1 MTQIATAVQQQDG
14 IRVDGRGVTPIYVEV
29 VERAAEAAGAADG
42 AFGLNPFV
50 GFTGE
55 DIRAT
60 LQQIA
65 QQALQHPQQAL
76 KHAAGFLTELGRG
89 LNGQPTYAPDPKDKR
104 FFDPAWQASPWYRA
118 ALHSYLAWQQRLFA
132 FVDDADLS
140 PRDAER
146 ARFVLTLLTEA
157 LAPTNTLLGN
167 PAALK
172 RAIET
177 GGTSLARG
185 LIHLLD
191 DIANN
196 RGMPSQVD
204 RTAFQ
209 VGKHLALTPGA
220 VVFKNEVLELIQ
232 YAPATDQVYRRPLLA
247 VPPQIN
253 KFYVLDLAPG
263 KSLIEYAVRQGMVT
277 FSLSWRNPTPAQR
290 DWGLETYMGA
300 LLHAIDV
307 VRDITA
313 SEDLNILG
321 ACSGGMTLTALLG
334 HLAARGDRRI
344 NAATLLV
351 TVLDTSVE
359 SQLGLFATTQTIAA
373 AKAVSRAKGVL
384 DGRELARAFNWMRPN
399 DLIWN
404 YWVNNYLLG
413 ADPPAFDILYWNND
427 TTNLPARLHG
437 DLLDLFLTNPFTHPG
452 TLALRGTPIDLSS
465 VSCDTYLLAGATDH
479 ITPWRA
485 CYATTQLLGGACA
498 FVLSNSGHIQSI
510 LNPPGNPKATFFT
523 NPAHPADPAQ
533 WLAGAQQHSGS
544 WWEHWRD
551 WLRARSG
558 DQRPAPLT
566 LGNARYAPGASAPG
580 TYVLEKRD

>member
-1 MTQIATAVQQQDG
+1 MTQTATAIQPEDG

-29 VERAAEAAGAADG
+29 AERAAEAAGTADG

-55 DIRAT
+55 DIRVT
-60 LQQIA
+60 IQQIA
-65 QQALQHPQQAL
+65 QQTLQHPSLAL
-76 KHAAGFLTELGRG
+76 KHVAGFLAELGRVV
-89 LNGQPTYAPDPKDKR
+89 NGKPTCAPDPKDKR
-104 FFDPAWQASPWYRA
+104 FLDPTWKASPWYRA
-118 ALHSYLAWQQRLFA
+118 ALHSYLAWQQRLYA

-146 ARFVLTLLTEA
+146 ARFVLALLTEA

-172 RAIET
+172 KAIET

-191 DIANN
+191 DIAHNG
-196 RGMPSQVD
+196 GMPSQVD

-232 YAPATDQVYRRPLLA
+232 YAPATDQVYHRPLLV

-263 KSLIEYAVRQGMVT
+263 KSLIEYAVRQGMST
-277 FSLSWRNPTPAQR
+277 FAVSWRNPTPAQR
-290 DWGLETYMGA
+290 DWGLETYMRA
-300 LLHAIDV
+300 LLQAIDV

-313 SEDLNILG
+313 SDDLNILA

-334 HLAARGDRRI
+334 HLAAQGDRRI

-359 SQLGLFATTQTIAA
+359 SPLGLFATPQTIAA
-373 AKAVSRAKGVL
+373 AKAVSRARGVL
-384 DGRELARAFNWMRPN
+384 DGRELARVFNWMRPN

-427 TTNLPARLHG
+427 TTNLPARLHS
-437 DLLDLFLTNPFTHPG
+437 DLLDLFLTNPFKHPG
-452 TLALRGTPIDLSS
+452 TLTLLGTPIDLSAAT
-465 VSCDTYLLAGATDH
+465 CDTYLLAGVTDH
-479 ITPWRA
+479 ITPWQA
-485 CYATTQLLGGACA
+485 CSATRQLLGGACT

-523 NPAHPADPAQ
+523 SPAQSADPAQ
-533 WLAGAQQHSGS
+533 WLASAQQHPGS

-551 WLRARSG
+551 WLQARSG
-558 DQRPAPLT
+558 EQRPAPPT
-566 LGNARYAPGASAPG
+566 LGNARYAPRAPAPG
-580 TYVLEKRD
+580 TYVLEMRD

>member
-1 MTQIATAVQQQDG
+1 MTQTATVVQQEDG
-14 IRVDGRGVTPIYVEV
+14 VYVDGRGRATGRVAVGEH
-29 VERAAEAAGAADG
+29 AAESAGAADG
-42 AFGLNPFV
+42 ALGLNPFV
-50 GFTGE
+50 GFTGA

-60 LQQIA
+60 LEQIA
-65 QQALQHPQQAL
+65 QQVLQHPPLAL
-76 KHAAGFLTELGRG
+76 KHAAGFLAELGRT
-89 LNGQPTYAPDPKDKR
+89 LNGQPTLAPDPRDKR
-104 FFDPAWQASPWYRA
+104 FLDPAWQASPWYRA
-118 ALHSYLAWQQRLFA
+118 ALHTYLAWQQRLFA
-132 FVDDADLS
+132 FVDDADLP

-172 RAIET
+172 KAIET
-177 GGTSLARG
+177 GGTSLVRG

-196 RGMPSQVD
+196 GGMPSQVD

-209 VGKHLALTPGA
+209 VGKHLAMTPGA
-220 VVFKNEVLELIQ
+220 VVFKNEALELIQ
-232 YAPATDQVYRRPLLA
+232 YAPASDQVYRRPLLA

-253 KFYVLDLAPG
+253 KFYILDLAPG
-263 KSLIEYAVRQGMVT
+263 KSLIEYAVQQGIPT

-290 DWGLETYMGA
+290 DWGLETYMRA
-300 LLHAIDV
+300 LLEAIDA
-307 VRDITA
+307 VRDISA
-313 SEDLNILG
+313 SEDINVLG

-334 HLAARGDRRI
+334 HLAAHGDRRV

-351 TVLDTSVE
+351 TVLDTSLE
-359 SQLGLFATTQTIAA
+359 SQLGQFATPQTIAA
-373 AKAVSRAKGVL
+373 AKAVSRARGVL
-384 DGRELARAFNWMRPN
+384 DGRELARVFNWMRPN

-427 TTNLPARLHG
+427 TTNLPARLHS
-437 DLLDLFLTNPFTHPG
+437 DLLDLFLTNPFKHPG
-452 TLALRGTPIDLSS
+452 MLTLLGTPIDLSR
-465 VSCDTYLLAGATDH
+465 VSCDTYLLAGVSDH

-485 CYATTQLLGGACA
+485 CYASRQILGGACT

-523 NPAHPADPAQ
+523 NPAQPAEPER

-544 WWEHWRD
+544 WWDHWRD

-558 DQRPAPLT
+558 EQRLAPPT
-566 LGNARYAPGASAPG
+566 LGNAQYPPGAPGPG
-580 TYVLEKRD
+580 SYVFAR

>member
-1 MTQIATAVQQQDG
+1 MTQRATAVQQEDG
-14 IRVDGRGVTPIYVEV
+14 VYMDGRGRDPGRVAVA
-29 VERAAEAAGAADG
+29 ERAAEAAGAADG

-50 GFTGE
+50 GFTGA
-55 DIRAT
+55 DIRAS

-65 QQALQHPQQAL
+65 QVALRHPPLAL
-76 KHAAGFLTELGRG
+76 RHAAGFLAELGRA
-89 LNGQPTYAPDPKDKR
+89 LNGQPALAPDPKDRR
-104 FFDPAWQASPWYRA
+104 FLDPAWRASPWYRA
-118 ALHSYLAWQQRLFA
+118 VLYTYLAWQQRLYA
-132 FVDDADLS
+132 FVDEADLS
-140 PRDAER
+140 PREAAR
-146 ARFVLTLLTEA
+146 ARFVLALLTEA
-157 LAPTNTLLGN
+157 LAPSNTLLGN

-172 RAIET
+172 KAIET
-177 GGTSLARG
+177 GGVSLAHG

-196 RGMPSQVD
+196 GGMPSQVD

-232 YAPATDQVYRRPLLA
+232 YRPATEQIYGRPLLA

-253 KFYVLDLAPG
+253 KFYILDLAPG
-263 KSLIEYAVRQGMVT
+263 KSLIEYAVQQGIPT

-290 DWGLETYMGA
+290 DWGLETYMRA
-300 LLHAIDV
+300 LLQAIDV

-313 SEDLNILG
+313 SQDINVLG

-334 HLAARGDRRI
+334 HLAARCDRRI

-359 SQLGLFATTQTIAA
+359 SQLGQFATPQTIAA
-373 AKAVSRAKGVL
+373 AKAVSRARGVL
-384 DGRELARAFNWMRPN
+384 DGRELARVFNWMRPN

-437 DLLDLFLTNPFTHPG
+437 DLLDLFLTNPFKHPG
-452 TLALRGTPIDLSS
+452 TLTLLGTPIDLSS
-465 VSCDTYLLAGATDH
+465 VTCDTYLLAGASDH

-485 CYATTQLLGGACA
+485 CYATTQLLSGECTL
-498 FVLSNSGHIQSI
+498 VLSNSGHIQSI

-523 NPAHPADPAQ
+523 NPAHPADPEQ

-544 WWEHWRD
+544 WWDHWRD
-551 WLRARSG
+551 WLRTRSG
-558 DQRPAPLT
+558 EQRPAPPT
-566 LGNARYAPGASAPG
+566 LGNTRYAPGTPAPG
-580 TYVLEKRD
+580 TYVIYRSG

>member
-1 MTQIATAVQQQDG
+1 MTQTATAIQQEDG
-14 IRVDGRGVTPIYVEV
+14 VRVDGPGVATGRVEV
-29 VERAAEAAGAADG
+29 AERAVEAAGAADG
-42 AFGLNPFV
+42 ALGLNPFV

-60 LQQIA
+60 LQQVA
-65 QQALQHPQQAL
+65 QQALRHPQLAL
-76 KHAAGFLTELGRG
+76 RHTAGFLADLGRVV
-89 LNGQPTYAPDPKDKR
+89 NGQPTRVPDPKDKR
-104 FFDPAWQASPWYRA
+104 FRDPAWQASPWYRA
-118 ALHSYLAWQQRLFA
+118 ALHTYLAWQQRLYA

-140 PRDAER
+140 PGDAER

-172 RAIET
+172 KAIET
-177 GGTSLARG
+177 GGGSLAHG

-196 RGMPSQVD
+196 RGLPSQVD
-204 RTAFQ
+204 RAAFQ

-232 YAPATDQVYRRPLLA
+232 YAPTTDQVYCRPLLA

-263 KSLIEYAVRQGMVT
+263 KSLIEYAVQQGIPT

-290 DWGLETYMGA
+290 DWGLETYMCA
-300 LLHAIDV
+300 LLEAIDA
-307 VRDITA
+307 VREITA
-313 SEDLNILG
+313 SEDINILG
-321 ACSGGMTLTALLG
+321 ACSGGITLTALLG

-359 SQLGLFATTQTIAA
+359 SQLGLFATPQTIAA
-373 AKAVSRAKGVL
+373 ARAVSRVRGVL
-384 DGRELARAFNWMRPN
+384 DGRQLARVFNWMRPN

-427 TTNLPARLHG
+427 TSNLPARLHG
-437 DLLDLFLTNPFTHPG
+437 DLLDMFLANPFTHPG
-452 TLALRGTPIDLSS
+452 ALTLLGTPIDLSRIT
-465 VSCDTYLLAGATDH
+465 CDTYLLAGVTDH

-485 CYATTQLLGGACA
+485 CYATTQLLGGACT

-510 LNPPGNPKATFFT
+510 LNPPSNPKATFVT

-544 WWEHWRD
+544 WWDHWRG

-558 DQRPAPLT
+558 EQRPAPPA
-566 LGNARYAPGASAPG
+566 LGNARYAPGVLAPG
-580 TYVLEKRD
+580 TYVFAR

>member
-1 MTQIATAVQQQDG
+1 MTQTATAIQQEDG
-14 IRVDGRGVTPIYVEV
+14 VYVDGRGVAPGRVAV
-29 VERAAEAAGAADG
+29 PERAAEAAGAADG

-50 GFTGE
+50 GFASA

-60 LQQIA
+60 IQQIA
-65 QQALQHPQQAL
+65 QQALQHPQLAL
-76 KHAAGFLTELGRG
+76 QHATGFLAELGRA
-89 LNGQPTYAPDPKDKR
+89 LNGRPTLAPDPKDRR
-104 FFDPAWQASPWYRA
+104 FLDPAWKENSWYRA
-118 ALHSYLAWQQRLFA
+118 ALYTYLAWQQRLYA

-140 PRDAER
+140 PHDAER
-146 ARFVLTLLTEA
+146 ARFVLALLTEA

-177 GGTSLARG
+177 GGGSLVRG

-196 RGMPSQVD
+196 GSMPSQVD

-209 VGKHLALTPGA
+209 VGKDLALMPGA

-232 YAPATDQVYRRPLLA
+232 YAPATEQVYCRPLLV

-263 KSLIEYAVRQGMVT
+263 KSLIEYALQQGIPT
-277 FSLSWRNPTPAQR
+277 FSLSWRNPTQAQR
-290 DWGLETYMGA
+290 DWGLETYMRA
-300 LLHAIDV
+300 LLKAIDV

-313 SEDLNILG
+313 SEDINILG

-359 SQLGLFATTQTIAA
+359 SQLGLFATPQTIAA
-373 AKAVSRAKGVL
+373 AKAASRIRGVL
-384 DGRELARAFNWMRPN
+384 DGRQLARVFNWMRPN

-427 TTNLPARLHG
+427 TTDLPARLHG
-437 DLLDLFLTNPFTHPG
+437 DLLDMFVTNPFKHSG
-452 TLALRGTPIDLSS
+452 TLTLLGTPIDLSS
-465 VSCDTYLLAGATDH
+465 VSCDIYLLAGLTDH

-485 CYATTQLLGGACA
+485 CYATTQLVGGECA

-510 LNPPGNPKATFFT
+510 LNPPSNPKATFFT
-523 NPAHPADPAQ
+523 NSARPADPAQ

-551 WLRARSG
+551 WLRTRSG
-558 DQRPAPLT
+558 EQRPAPPT
-566 LGNARYAPGASAPG
+566 LGNAQYTPGAPAPG
-580 TYVLEKRD
+580 TYVLEISD